1 MDEQRYRV
9 TDMTCGHCAGH
20 ITEEVNQV
28 PGVSGVVVDLDAQA
42 VTVSGAPLDDRL
54 IRAAIV
60 EAGYEVAAA
69 I

>member
-9 TDMTCGHCAGH
+9 TGMTCGHCANH
-20 ITEEVNQV
+20 ITEEVEQV
-28 PGVSGVVVDLDAQA
+28 SGVSGVVVDLDTHS
-42 VTVSGAPLDDRL
+42 VTVSGTPLDDRL

>member
-1 MDEQRYRV
+1 M
-9 TDMTCGHCAGH
+9 
-20 ITEEVNQV
+20 TEEVEQV
-28 PGVSGVVVDLDAQA
+28 SGVSGVVVDLDTHS